1 MDLLK
6 GLKTFEIPHLPEEQ
20 LQLRIGLHTGSL
32 VKDAS
37 LNNAE
42 LQAQSIVESSVNIA
56 VSRLLA
62 IKFDMCL

>member
-42 LQAQSIVESSVNIA
+42 L
-56 VSRLLA
+56 
-62 IKFDMCL
+62 